1 MPKFDISDAAD
12 FSRLTSGGLENLNAL
27 FGGRDP
33 KEWDIAEGSY
43 NGVKFH
49 VFALSKNNLFNPRTG
64 EEIDED
70 SKTVWEGAVNQITDY
85 GGRRKVK
92 YEFPYRDGQTTD
104 DLGRKGESFEIEIV
118 IFGPRYIQGY
128 QKLLNEFNKPQ
139 AGKLVHPVRGEL
151 DCVAEEWQQIHK
163 SDQRKAV
170 AIRVTFTEHNFTAGS
185 IKQVD
190 DANVK
195 SALTAALET
204 FKIIDRALAKIEAAR
219 LLVRGIK
226 NLLNSYLSVH
236 KAQQAATLTNMNQAF
251 NTKGGSSDI
260 PALLPINLGGTG
272 KATSIIGGLSAG
284 VASTVVR
291 NPDGTLGTV
300 QTTTIATDSNFV
312 VVRSVSDPFNGVP
325 VETLNQQTVIAVA
338 VTQITKEVQALRD
351 QTTVMIATIE
361 NNGGALE
368 LYDTIIELRQ
378 SAVLTQNVLEKGI
391 ASSNA
396 RLINYR
402 IPRVMSLR
410 EAAFLNGIS
419 PERVRELILLNSELL
434 SINFI
439 DKGEIIRVP
448 SS

>member
-1 MPKFDISDAAD
+1 MPKFDISNAAD
-12 FSRLTSGGLENLNAL
+12 FSRLTSGALNNLNAL

-43 NGVKFH
+43 NGIKFH
-49 VFALSKNNLFNPRTG
+49 VFALSKSGTFDPRTG
-64 EEIDED
+64 EETDAD
-70 SKTVWEGAVNQITDY
+70 AKTVWEGAVNQITDY

-104 DLGRKGESFEIEIV
+104 DLGRKGESFELEIV
-118 IFGPRYIQGY
+118 IFGPRYMQGY
-128 QKLLNEFNKPQ
+128 TKLLNEFNKPQ

-185 IKQVD
+185 IRQVD
-190 DANVK
+190 DASVK

-204 FKIIDRALAKIEAAR
+204 FKIIDRAIAKVEGAI

-226 NLLNSYLSVH
+226 NLINSYLAVH
-236 KAQQAATLTNMNQAF
+236 KAQQAATLTNMNQTF
-251 NTKGGSSDI
+251 NNKGGSSDI
-260 PALLPINLGGTG
+260 PALLPVNLGGTG
-272 KATSIIGGLSAG
+272 KATSTTGGLSPG
-284 VASTVVR
+284 VASTIVR

-300 QTTTIATDSNFV
+300 TTTEIATDSNFV
-312 VVRSVSDPFNGVP
+312 VVRSVSDPFNGIP

-338 VTQITKEVQALRD
+338 VTQITKEVQTLRE
-351 QTTVMIATIE
+351 QTTAIIATIE
-361 NNGGALE
+361 ANGGALE
-368 LYDTIIELRQ
+368 LYETVIELRQ

-396 RLINYR
+396 RLINYT
-402 IPRVMSLR
+402 IPRTMSLR

-419 PERVRELILLNSELL
+419 PERVQELSLLNTEIL
-434 SINFI
+434 SVNYVE
-439 DKGEIIRVP
+439 KGTVIRVP
-448 SS
+448 AA